1 MLAEWMAGKH
11 EPEFNKRHGCW
22 GIFDNLETCTFILLY
37 DLVNIQSTQLYVQ
50 KGAVKEISVAM
61 LKHSE
66 LLASVNAHIKFSEDE
81 AAVLQQ
87 KDDQAN

>member
-1 MLAEWMAGKH
+1 
-11 EPEFNKRHGCW
+11 
-22 GIFDNLETCTFILLY
+22 
-37 DLVNIQSTQLYVQ
+37 
-50 KGAVKEISVAM
+50 M

-66 LLASVNAHIKFSEDE
+66 LLAACNAHIKFSEDE